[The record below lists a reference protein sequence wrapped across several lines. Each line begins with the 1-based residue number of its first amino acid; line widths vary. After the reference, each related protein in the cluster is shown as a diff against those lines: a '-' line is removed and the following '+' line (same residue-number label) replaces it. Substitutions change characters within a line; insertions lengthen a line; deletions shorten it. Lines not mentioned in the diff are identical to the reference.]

1 MPIPTATYRIQ
12 VTPEFPLAEVVRIV
26 DYLHALGVSH
36 VYTSP
41 LLEAVPGSQHGYDVV
56 SHKHV
61 GPAIGGEEG
70 RVELVRTLRAS
81 DMGLIVD
88 IVPNHMGVEV
98 PEVNEQWWD
107 VLRLGPQSIF
117 AHWFDIDWSTGRI
130 PLPVLGDPDGAD
142 PLDQLTIEDGELRY
156 YEHRFP
162 LAPGTE
168 PAPTLAGSEMSARD
182 VHDHQH
188 YKLVSWRAADDR
200 QRYRRF
206 FAVTGL
212 AGLRVELPDVF
223 EATHR
228 EFARW
233 VAAGEC
239 DGLRVDHPDG
249 LADPGEYLARLRAL
263 APDGWLTVEKIT
275 EPGEKLP
282 TEWPVEGMT
291 GYDALTEVNAL
302 LVDPSARQAFDALDA
317 ELGGGADWSEYV
329 RTGKRMVAT
338 TILHSE
344 VLRLSRMTP
353 DVDQAE
359 AAFTELLVAMPVYRS
374 YLPIGQHYLDE
385 AVKAALTARP
395 DLEPTIDALMPRLTD
410 PADPLCVRFQQTSGA
425 VMAKGVEDTAYYRYT
440 RLIALNEVG
449 GDPGAFGATVA
460 DFHRAAT
467 EREADAPHGMTTLS
481 THDTKR
487 SEDVRAAIAVLSEF
501 PAEWA
506 ALVELLVAKAPVPN
520 AAFGHLIWQT
530 IVGVGGPDPAKR
542 QRLHEYAE
550 KAMREAADGTSWAHP
565 DEEFEQAVHRSID
578 AVMDDHEVRTALAT
592 FWQQIAGY
600 ARSNS
605 LSQKLIQLTMPGV
618 PDTYQGSEL
627 WDDSLVDPDNRRPV
641 DYALRRQLL
650 AELDSSSTP
659 PPIDESGR
667 AKLWVVSQAL
677 RLRRRLGDAVSGY
690 DPIVASG
697 TATEHAVAYTRGP
710 IVGVATRLPAG
721 LDGRGGWGDTT
732 IDLPSGGFT
741 DVLSGRTWSGT
752 VRLVELLADLPVALL
767 ERTTEPVEPE
777 DVTTS

>member
-1 MPIPTATYRIQ
+1 MPVPTATYRVQ
-12 VTPEFPLAEVVRIV
+12 VTPDFPLGDVVDIV
-26 DYLHALGVSH
+26 DYLRDLGVSH

-61 GPAIGGEEG
+61 GPAIGGEDG
-70 RVELVRTLRAS
+70 RLALVERLRSAG
-81 DMGLIVD
+81 MGLIVD

-130 PLPVLGDPDGAD
+130 PLPVLGDPDGSD
-142 PLDQLTIEDGELRY
+142 PLDALRIEDGELRY

-162 LAPGTE
+162 LASGTE
-168 PAPTLAGSEMSARD
+168 PSQSAVLSTEIDPREI
-182 VHDHQH
+182 HDHQH

-249 LADPGEYLARLRAL
+249 LADPGEYLERLRAL
-263 APDGWLTVEKIT
+263 APEGWLTVEKIT
-275 EPGEKLP
+275 EPGETLP
-282 TEWPVEGMT
+282 AEWPVDGMT

-302 LVDPSARQAFDALDA
+302 LVDPSAREAFDALDA
-317 ELGGGADWSEYV
+317 DLGGGAAWADYV

-344 VLRLSRMTP
+344 VLRLARMAP
-353 DVDQAE
+353 DVPDAE
-359 AAFTELLVAMPVYRS
+359 AAFTELLIAMPVYRS
-374 YLPIGQHYLDE
+374 YLPIGRHYLDE
-385 AVKAALTARP
+385 AIETAVAVNP
-395 DLEPTIDALMPRLTD
+395 DLAPTLDALVPRLAD

-449 GDPGAFGATVA
+449 GDPGSFGATVS
-460 DFHRAAT
+460 DFHRAANQ
-467 EREADAPHGMTTLS
+467 RESGSPHGMTTLS

-487 SEDVRAAIAVLSEF
+487 SEDVRATIAVLSEF

-506 ALVELLVAKAPVPN
+506 ALVGLLAAKAPMPN
-520 AAFGHLIWQT
+520 AAFGHLMWQT
-530 IVGVGGPDPAKR
+530 IVGVGGPDPSKR
-542 QRLHEYAE
+542 DRLHAYAE

-565 DEEFEQAVHRSID
+565 DEAFEQAVHGSID
-578 AVMDDHEVRTALAT
+578 AVIDDAELSEAVTA
-592 FWQQIAGY
+592 FCSNIVGY

-627 WDDSLVDPDNRRPV
+627 WDDSLVDPDNRRP
-641 DYALRRQLL
+641 
-650 AELDSSSTP
+650 S
-659 PPIDESGR
+659 
-667 AKLWVVSQAL
+667 
-677 RLRRRLGDAVSGY
+677 RLRPAPPTAERPRWFIRTSGC
-690 DPIVASG
+690 
-697 TATEHAVAYTRGP
+697 R
-710 IVGVATRLPAG
+710 
-721 LDGRGGWGDTT
+721 
-732 IDLPSGGFT
+732 
-741 DVLSGRTWSGT
+741 
-752 VRLVELLADLPVALL
+752 
-767 ERTTEPVEPE
+767 
-777 DVTTS
+777 